1 VVFPFKVQDIVVGC
15 IKLDDVNNI
24 WTSEGVIYE
33 LEMLN
38 KEELRFFVVF
48 FAKHY
53 EGVEVKEEVVNRKSN
68 THGK

>member
-1 VVFPFKVQDIVVGC
+1 MVFPFKVQDIVVGC

-38 KEELRFFVVF
+38 KEELRFDMCCSVHFL
-48 FAKHY
+48 Y
-53 EGVEVKEEVVNRKSN
+53 C
-68 THGK
+68 